1 MLGQSVRSVC
11 WVSLLGKCIRFV
23 YSFGMFLQFSVL
35 FSHQCVSQSS
45 VVLIVSVL
53 DSVLDCVLVSLLVS
67 VLVSVIAQCV
77 SQCNSS
83 VQ

>member
-11 WVSLLGKCIRFV
+11 WVSLLGQCIRFV
-23 YSFGMFLQFSVL
+23 YSFGVFLQFSVL

-45 VVLIVSVL
+45 VVLVSVL
-53 DSVLDCVLVSLLVS
+53 DSVLDGVLVSLLVS
-67 VLVSVIAQCV
+67 VLLSVIAQCV

>member
-11 WVSLLGKCIRFV
+11 WVSLLGQCIRFV

-35 FSHQCVSQSS
+35 VSYQCVSQSS
-45 VVLIVSVL
+45 VVLVSVL

>member
-11 WVSLLGKCIRFV
+11 WVSLLGQCIRFV

-45 VVLIVSVL
+45 VVLVSVL
-53 DSVLDCVLVSLLVS
+53 DSVLDGVLVSLLVS

>member
-11 WVSLLGKCIRFV
+11 WVSLLGQCIRFV
-23 YSFGMFLQFSVL
+23 YSFG
-35 FSHQCVSQSS
+35 
-45 VVLIVSVL
+45 VL
-53 DSVLDCVLVSLLVS
+53 DSVLDGLLVSLLVS
-67 VLVSVIAQCV
+67 VLASVIAQCV

>member
-11 WVSLLGKCIRFV
+11 WVSLLGQCIRFV
-23 YSFGMFLQFSVL
+23 YSFGVFLQFSVL
-35 FSHQCVSQSS
+35 FSHQCVSKSS
-45 VVLIVSVL
+45 VVL
-53 DSVLDCVLVSLLVS
+53 DSVLDGVLVSLLVS

>member
-11 WVSLLGKCIRFV
+11 WVSLLGQCIRFV
-23 YSFGMFLQFSVL
+23 YSFGVFLQFSVL

-45 VVLIVSVL
+45 VVLVSVL
-53 DSVLDCVLVSLLVS
+53 DSVLDGVLVSLLVS

>member
-1 MLGQSVRSVC
+1 MLGQTVRSVC
-11 WVSLLGKCIRFV
+11 WVSLLGQCIRFV
-23 YSFGMFLQFSVL
+23 YSFGVFLQFSVL

-45 VVLIVSVL
+45 VVLVSVL
-53 DSVLDCVLVSLLVS
+53 DSVLDGVLVSLLVS

>member
-11 WVSLLGKCIRFV
+11 WVSLLGQCIRFV
-23 YSFGMFLQFSVL
+23 HSFG
-35 FSHQCVSQSS
+35 
-45 VVLIVSVL
+45 VL
-53 DSVLDCVLVSLLVS
+53 DSVLDGLLVSLLVS
-67 VLVSVIAQCV
+67 VLASVIAQCV

>member
-23 YSFGMFLQFSVL
+23 YSFGVFLQFSVL

-45 VVLIVSVL
+45 VVLVSVL
-53 DSVLDCVLVSLLVS
+53 DSVLDGVLVSLLVS